1 MKARTAA
8 AVVVASMLAAGWAGW
23 RLSAYHS
30 APGSTVPPDAGA
42 FETFGTMGKERQVL
56 QRGREVELFRRDGA
70 GVLTHMW
77 FGGGFKTLGR
87 TRLRLYVDGERVPS
101 IDMALYLG
109 HGIGFDDPGAPWGT
123 ARIGITGHQGGLYN
137 TYRVPFGN
145 GIRITA
151 QLADEE
157 TEQRPPLWWIVR
169 GSEGLPIDIAGV
181 RLPANARLKLYTREN
196 HTAQPLEEF
205 ALVDTPGT
213 GLLYQ
218 VTMAGRSSN
227 LSYMEACMRA
237 YVGGAKE
244 PLWLSSGLE
253 DYFLGTYYFQTGRY
267 HTPLAGLTHFDPK
280 DHSFSAYRFHEDDPV
295 FFRNGLR
302 LTARVGESLNGRVWF
317 EPKPTTYW
325 TYAWTYEW

>member
-1 MKARTAA
+1 MRIWIASIVVLLSTAI
-8 AVVVASMLAAGWAGW
+8 AGGWWLSRHHATTATSIPSAG
-23 RLSAYHS
+23 
-30 APGSTVPPDAGA
+30 PETPT
-42 FETFGTMGKERQVL
+42 TFGTMGKEVRIL
-56 QRGREVELFRRDGA
+56 RRGREVELYRRDGA
-70 GVLTHMW
+70 GALTHMW

-87 TRLRLYVDGERVPS
+87 MRVRIYVDGERTPS
-101 IDMALYLG
+101 IDMGLYLG

-123 ARIGITGHQGGLYN
+123 ARIGITGHEGGIYN

-145 GIRITA
+145 GVRITA

-157 TEQRPPLWWIVR
+157 TEEKPALWWIVR

-181 RLPANARLKLYTREN
+181 RLPANARLKLHAREN
-196 HTAQPLEEF
+196 FTAQPLEEF
-205 ALVDTPGT
+205 ALADVPGN

-218 VTMAGRSSN
+218 VTMAARSGN

-237 YVGGAKE
+237 YIGGADA

-267 HTPLAGLTHFDPK
+267 HTALAGLTHFDPK
-280 DHSFSAYRFHEDDPV
+280 DSSFSAYRFHEDDPV
-295 FFRNGLR
+295 FFRDGLR
-302 LTARVGESLNGRVWF
+302 LTARVGESLDGRTWF
-317 EPKPTTYW
+317 DPQPTTYW